1 MPDPVRMDD
10 PHSSVGKGDQP
21 DRADAEHG
29 TLGSEWIAKEI
40 ARAQAQDAAALERQA
55 PERVSPGAA
64 LAASILASVLLWG
77 LAIGIGV
84 GAVLI
89 LADQL
94 GRVR

>member
-1 MPDPVRMDD
+1 MSDPARMDD
-10 PHSSVGKGDQP
+10 PRSGVGAGDQH
-21 DRADAEHG
+21 DRADTEHG

-55 PERVSPGAA
+55 PDRVSPGAA
-64 LAASILASVLLWG
+64 LAAWILASVLLWG
-77 LAIGIGV
+77 LAISIGL

>member
-1 MPDPVRMDD
+1 MPDPVRMDEA
-10 PHSSVGKGDQP
+10 HSGMGAGDRH
-21 DRADAEHG
+21 DWADAEHG

-55 PERVSPGAA
+55 PERLSPGAA
-64 LAASILASVLLWG
+64 LAAWILASMLLWG
-77 LAIGIGV
+77 LAIGSGV

>member
-1 MPDPVRMDD
+1 MPDPMRMDD
-10 PHSSVGKGDQP
+10 AHSGVGVGDRP

-40 ARAQAQDAAALERQA
+40 ARAQAQDAAALEREA

-64 LAASILASVLLWG
+64 LAAWILASVLLWG